1 MKLNDIYESTSNFLK
16 AADLQG
22 KKPVLTIATAEVV
35 EKDYQDG
42 NGPKKQI
49 VLSFEQTEKV
59 LGLNFTNASR
69 IAELTGSEDCDDWV
83 GVSIKL
89 FTEIVAF
96 QNKKVDAIRIF
107 PELPEAP
114 AKGKVKAAT
123 QEFSG
128 NQDADD
134 DSGDISIPF

>member
-1 MKLNDIYESTSNFLK
+1 MKLNEIYDSNSNFLK

-35 EKDYQDG
+35 TKDYQDG

-89 FTEIVAF
+89 FTEVVNF
-96 QNKKVDAIRIF
+96 QNKKVDAVRIF
-107 PELPEAP
+107 PELPATP
-114 AKGKVKAAT
+114 KAKAAK
-123 QEFSG
+123 QEFTG
-128 NQDADD
+128 TEDVD
-134 DSGDISIPF
+134 DSDSDQIPF

>member
-1 MKLNDIYESTSNFLK
+1 MKLNEIYESNSNFLK

-22 KKPVLTIATAEVV
+22 KKPILKISAAEIV

-49 VLSFEQTEKV
+49 VLSFENTEKV

-69 IAELTGSEDCDDWV
+69 IAELTESEEIEDWV

-89 FTEIVAF
+89 FTEVVSF

-107 PELPEAP
+107 PELPEAAQQEAVIA
-114 AKGKVKAAT
+114 AKP
-123 QEFSG
+123 QFSG
-128 NQDADD
+128 PAQDD
-134 DSGDISIPF
+134 DSDIPF